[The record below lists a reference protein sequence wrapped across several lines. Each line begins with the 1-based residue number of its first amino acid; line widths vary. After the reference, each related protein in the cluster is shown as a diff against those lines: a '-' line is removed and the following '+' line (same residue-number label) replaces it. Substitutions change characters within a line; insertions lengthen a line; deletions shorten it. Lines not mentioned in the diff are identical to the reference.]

1 MAQPLVDRIIRKQ
14 GWLEPIA
21 DSIQKIVGGFY
32 GSLGKP
38 GKALKNLLHGTTLLG
53 HSLHPAVTDIPLGAW
68 VAGVVAD
75 WVAIGSGAVPARA
88 GDLALIVGLAGAVV
102 SAASGYTDFH
112 ETFGHERRVA
122 VAHGLTMTLVVI
134 LEAMSLGL
142 RWRAGY
148 DLHLAAVV
156 LATIAL
162 ALVLGGAYLGGHLS
176 FGMGTMVNR
185 LAFLEAPEDFV
196 AVGPIGDFPDGHMRK
211 VNAAGLAVLVLRRGD
226 KFYAITNVC
235 SHAGG
240 PLDEGALE
248 GDVVTCPWHASQFC
262 VLDGRVLGGPATF
275 SQAAVTVRQ
284 HDGVLEVKLAETL
297 H

>member
-1 MAQPLVDRIIRKQ
+1 MAQSLVDRVIRKQ

-21 DSIQKIVGGFY
+21 DGIQKVVGGFY
-32 GSLGKP
+32 GSLGRP
-38 GKALKNLLHGTTLLG
+38 GRALQDLLHGTTLLG
-53 HSLHPAVTDIPLGAW
+53 HPLHPAVTDIPVGAW
-68 VAGVVAD
+68 IAGVVAD

-88 GDLALIVGLAGAVV
+88 GDLALIVGLGGALV

-122 VAHGLTMTLVVI
+122 VAHGLTMTLVVV
-134 LEAMSLGL
+134 LEAASLGL
-142 RWRAGY
+142 RWWGSY
-148 DLHLAAVV
+148 DLHLTAVI

-196 AVGPIGDFPDGHMRK
+196 AVGPIGDFPDNQMRS
-211 VNAAGLAVLVLRRGD
+211 VDAAGLAVLVIRRGD
-226 KFYAITNVC
+226 KFYAMTNVC

-240 PLDEGALE
+240 PLNEGTLE
-248 GDVVTCPWHASQFC
+248 GDIVTCPWHGSRFS
-262 VLDGRVLGGPATF
+262 LPDGRVTGGPATF
-275 SQAAVTVRQ
+275 SQAKLAIRQ
-284 HDGVLEVKLAETL
+284 RDGVLEVKLAEPL